1 MEKRYQI
8 NLWEY
13 IIILLFN
20 HEITMFLWFGFIL
33 FNDKKKSSVTK
44 SKKRI
49 NLSLCPLSSNLSFP
63 LSFHV
68 NFGIIEA

>member
-33 FNDKKKSSVTK
+33 FNDKKKIKCDKKQKEDKSVSLSPFVQSFISSFFSCK
-44 SKKRI
+44 LWNR
-49 NLSLCPLSSNLSFP
+49 
-63 LSFHV
+63 
-68 NFGIIEA
+68 